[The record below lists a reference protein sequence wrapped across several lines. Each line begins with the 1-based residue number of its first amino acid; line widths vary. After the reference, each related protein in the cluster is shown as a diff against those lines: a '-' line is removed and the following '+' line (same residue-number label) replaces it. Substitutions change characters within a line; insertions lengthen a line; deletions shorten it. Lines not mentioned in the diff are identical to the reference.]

1 MRSISYRLHVD
12 SPFSVLGLDSDAD
25 DEEVVEAYR
34 RRIKE
39 AHPDHGGSHREF
51 QRVRAAYQAIQAGD
65 VGGEDDEETTDTE
78 DVEERARDRRPKY
91 PVVEFLN
98 YEVIDDYGWSVD
110 DDRLF
115 EKAAAVGLDDEDF
128 GEFRVR
134 PNETLL
140 EAAENRGY
148 EWPFACRGGACAN
161 CAVAVVEGEMS
172 MPSNHVLS
180 SEMMD
185 RGIRLSCLG
194 APVTDHMQVIY
205 NIKHLPGLDE
215 LRLPPQQFGQV
226 RSSD

>member
-1 MRSISYRLHVD
+1 MRSISYHSHVD

-51 QRVRAAYQAIQAGD
+51 QRVRAAYQAIQSGD
-65 VGGEDDEETTDTE
+65 IGGEKDEKAADEER
-78 DVEERARDRRPKY
+78 VEERDRTPKH
-91 PVVEFLN
+91 PMVEFLN
-98 YEVIDDYGWSVD
+98 YEVIDDYDWNVD
-110 DDRLF
+110 DDGLF
-115 EKAAAVGLDDEDF
+115 DKAAAMGLDAEDYGQF
-128 GEFRVR
+128 YVLN
-134 PNETLL
+134 NETLL

-161 CAVAVVEGEMS
+161 CAVAVVDGEMD

-180 SEMMD
+180 SEMLD
-185 RGIRLSCLG
+185 RGFRLSCIS
-194 APVTDHMQVIY
+194 APITDHMQVIY

-215 LRLPPQQFGQV
+215 LRLPPQQFGQA
-226 RSSD
+226 RSGN